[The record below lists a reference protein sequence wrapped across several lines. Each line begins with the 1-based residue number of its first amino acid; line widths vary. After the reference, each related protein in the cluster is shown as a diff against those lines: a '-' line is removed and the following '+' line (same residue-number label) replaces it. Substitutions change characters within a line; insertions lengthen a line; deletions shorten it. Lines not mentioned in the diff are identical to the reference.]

1 MKTFRIIVLLLV
13 LGINATA
20 QENQNFAKILD
31 TYVGT
36 WVYQKNDTVFKI
48 KFQKGQQLW
57 TKKTANGLYGG
68 YYLSVN
74 GRVLEDYMGELPT
87 CWDVLKECQP
97 NNLFIWAYSPYTD
110 ELGSLGIIF
119 MTNVK
124 DTLVVRGLQVD
135 TYSYCRLLRFAGNW
149 MRKKEFGMRQK
160 VMNLLVTQEGDQL
173 AFLSQMTLL

>member
-74 GRVLEDYMGELPT
+74 GRVLEDYMGEQLLSPT
-87 CWDVLKECQP
+87 KIRWKLDEEKG
-97 NNLFIWAYSPYTD
+97 IWNET
-110 ELGSLGIIF
+110 
-119 MTNVK
+119 
-124 DTLVVRGLQVD
+124 
-135 TYSYCRLLRFAGNW
+135 
-149 MRKKEFGMRQK
+149 
-160 VMNLLVTQEGDQL
+160 EGDESISD
-173 AFLSQMTLL
+173 AGRRPIGFSVPDDVIMTKE

>member
-87 CWDVLKECQP
+87 CVGCIKRVS
-97 NNLFIWAYSPYTD
+97 A
-110 ELGSLGIIF
+110 
-119 MTNVK
+119 
-124 DTLVVRGLQVD
+124 
-135 TYSYCRLLRFAGNW
+135 
-149 MRKKEFGMRQK
+149 
-160 VMNLLVTQEGDQL
+160 
-173 AFLSQMTLL
+173 